1 MNSPP
6 LSESSPTIE
15 YGRRSVTSSIA
26 VTTREWAPDGDVLG
40 PAEVDIGR
48 GQGAGVLHLIHPAD
62 VPPST
67 TAAWPRGGSRTSP
80 RGRP

>member
-26 VTTREWAPDGDVLG
+26 VTTREWA
-40 PAEVDIGR
+40 R
-48 GQGAGVLHLIHPAD
+48 
-62 VPPST
+62 
-67 TAAWPRGGSRTSP
+67 PRMAMFSVQP
-80 RGRP
+80 R